1 MQSPDRRETS
11 RPLVSVI
18 MANFEAGGRIVPA
31 LRSVL
36 GQTMTDI
43 EVIVSDDASRDDSLT
58 HVRTLMADDRRIRLI
73 AAEINR
79 GPAHCRNR
87 ALDLARG
94 DWVAI
99 VDSDDIIH
107 PERFERLLS
116 VAAQH
121 DADIVADDLL
131 LFHEDGSPPRLMLDA
146 DTNTSFFVSPTQW
159 ILAGL
164 GGTPSLGY
172 LKPMI
177 RAERLRDRRYDEALR
192 IGEDYD
198 FVLRLL
204 LDDTRM
210 LVVPEPLYLYRR
222 HSASI
227 SHRLSVGDMRAMLER
242 QLAFVDTHPPLPPE
256 LTAALA
262 TRLDALRQGLSYE
275 ELVSSIKARRLGQA
289 ISMLAVEPGHLRRL
303 WNSFIE
309 GRGRRDRG
317 EGASAT
323 TAPEALILSGQEGSG
338 ANRVVPDY
346 VPPHQVDWSAPRPR
360 GVWRELAAYAGTR
373 CVALDRAGRY
383 AAGFIPE
390 VTLADAGTMQEAS

>member
-1 MQSPDRRETS
+1 MQSPDHRQAS

-36 GQTMTDI
+36 DQTVADI
-43 EVIVSDDASRDDSLT
+43 EVIVSDDASRDNSPAL
-58 HVRTLMADDRRIRLI
+58 VRALMAKDPRIHLVS
-73 AAEINR
+73 AEANR

-94 DWVAI
+94 EWIAI

-116 VAAQH
+116 VAARH

-131 LFHEDGSPPRLMLDA
+131 LFHEDGSPPRLMLGADA
-146 DTNTSFFVSPTQW
+146 QASFFVSPTQW
-159 ILAGL
+159 VMAGL
-164 GGTPSLGY
+164 DGSPSLGY

-177 RAERLRDRRYDEALR
+177 RAERLGKTRYDEALR

-204 LDDTRM
+204 LDKARM
-210 LVVPEPLYLYRR
+210 VVVPEPLYLYRR

-227 SHRLSVGDMRAMLER
+227 SHRLSVRDMKAMVER
-242 QLAFVDTHPPLPPE
+242 QRTFVAASQPLPAE
-256 LTAALA
+256 LTVALA
-262 TRLDALRQGLSYE
+262 ARLAALRQGLAYE
-275 ELVSSIKARRLGQA
+275 ELVSSIKGRRFGHA
-289 ISMLAVEPGHLRRL
+289 IGLLAEEPGHLRRL
-303 WNSFIE
+303 WNSFLE
-309 GRGRRDRG
+309 GRLRRDRG
-317 EGASAT
+317 DETRSVRGE
-323 TAPEALILSGQEGSG
+323 PLVLSGQGGAG

-346 VPPHQVDWSAPRPR
+346 VPPHLVDWSAPRPR
-360 GVWRELAAYAGTR
+360 SVWRELAAYAGTR
-373 CVALDRAGRY
+373 CVALDQAGRY

-390 VTLADAGTMQEAS
+390 VMLADAGTEREAS

>member
-1 MQSPDRRETS
+1 MQSPHQRETS
-11 RPLVSVI
+11 KPLISVI

-36 GQTMTDI
+36 GQTVADI
-43 EVIVSDDASRDDSLT
+43 EVIVSDDASRDNSPAL
-58 HVRTLMADDRRIRLI
+58 VRALMAEDPRIRL
-73 AAEINR
+73 ASAEANR

-94 DWVAI
+94 RWIAI

-116 VAAQH
+116 VAARH

-131 LFHEDGSPPRLMLDA
+131 LFHEDGSPPRLMLGADA
-146 DTNTSFFVSPTQW
+146 PASFFVSPVQW
-159 ILAGL
+159 VLAGL
-164 GGTPSLGY
+164 NGSPSLGY

-177 RAERLRDRRYDEALR
+177 RAERLGKTRYDEALR

-204 LDDTRM
+204 LENARM
-210 LVVPEPLYLYRR
+210 VVVPEPLYLYRR

-227 SHRLSVGDMRAMLER
+227 SHRLSVRDMKAMVER
-242 QLAFVDTHPPLPPE
+242 QRAFVAASPPLSKE
-256 LTAALA
+256 LTVALA
-262 TRLDALRQGLSYE
+262 ARLAALRQGLSYE
-275 ELVSSIKARRLGQA
+275 ELVSSIKGRRLGQA
-289 ISMLAVEPGHLRRL
+289 IGLLVEQPGHLRRL
-303 WNSFIE
+303 WISLLE
-309 GRGRRDRG
+309 GRLRPDRG
-317 EGASAT
+317 DEAS
-323 TAPEALILSGQEGSG
+323 TARSEPLVLSGQGGSG

-346 VPPHQVDWSAPRPR
+346 VPPHLVDWSAPRPR
-360 GVWRELAAYAGTR
+360 DVWRELAAYAGTR
-373 CVALDRAGRY
+373 CVALDPAGRY

-390 VTLADAGTMQEAS
+390 VMLADAGATREAS

>member
-1 MQSPDRRETS
+1 MQSPDNHETS

-31 LRSVL
+31 LKSVL
-36 GQTMTDI
+36 GQTVTDI
-43 EVIVSDDASRDDSLT
+43 ELIVSDDASRDDSMAL
-58 HVRTLMADDRRIRLI
+58 VRAMMADDPRIRLT

-94 DWVAI
+94 EWIAI

-116 VAAQH
+116 VAARH

-131 LFHEDGSPPRLMLDA
+131 LFHEDGSPPRLMLGADA
-146 DTNTSFFVSPTQW
+146 NASFFVSPKQW

-164 GGTPSLGY
+164 DGSPSLGY

-177 RAERLRDRRYDEALR
+177 RAERLNNLRYDEALR

-204 LDDTRM
+204 LEDARM

-227 SHRLSVGDMRAMLER
+227 SHRLSVRDMKAMVER
-242 QLAFVDTHPPLPPE
+242 QLAFVATRPPLPAE

-262 TRLDALRQGLSYE
+262 TRLAALRHGLSYE
-275 ELVSSIKARRLGQA
+275 ELVSSIKAGRPRHAFGL
-289 ISMLAVEPGHLRRL
+289 LARHPGHLLRL
-303 WNSFIE
+303 WTSFRE
-309 GRGRRDRG
+309 GRQHRQRGNEIGVGLDR
-317 EGASAT
+317 
-323 TAPEALILSGQEGSG
+323 ALILGGQGGSG

-346 VPPHQVDWSAPRPR
+346 EPPHLVDWSAPRPR
-360 GVWRELAAYAGTR
+360 AVWRDLAAHAGTR

-390 VTLADAGTMQEAS
+390 VTLADAGAMREAS